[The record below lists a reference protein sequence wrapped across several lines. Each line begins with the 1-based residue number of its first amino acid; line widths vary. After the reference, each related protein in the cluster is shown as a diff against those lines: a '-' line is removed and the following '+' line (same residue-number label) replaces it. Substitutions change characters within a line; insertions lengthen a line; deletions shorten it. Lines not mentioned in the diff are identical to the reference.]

1 VYDVL
6 EGVKVVELAEW
17 LFAPSCAAILADW
30 GADVIKIERPPA
42 GDSYR
47 GIYHTGVVSPAMEL
61 ANRGKRS
68 MSLNVATED
77 GKEILTKLIAN
88 ADVFITSMLPA
99 SRKRL
104 GVELE
109 DIRAMNPNII
119 YVRATGQGA
128 RGPDAELGGFD
139 ISSAWARSGMC
150 DYLTPPD
157 AVQPVQQPGGIGDC
171 VAGLSAAGAIAA
183 SLYRRERTGQPAE
196 VDVSLLH
203 GAFWMFSIVLMMEAN
218 SNLESDAEDNSTL
231 AGLPVQKRFN
241 RHEGVNP
248 LVNPYR
254 TKDGRWIWL
263 VVLQPDPH
271 WQEFCKIMQDPELV
285 EPRFASFESRRQN
298 FAELVS
304 VLDRIF
310 ASSTCAEWVEKLSGF
325 SGIWRAA
332 NTPREALEDPQ
343 VAANGYLAKTEGG
356 SPNVVMVTSPA
367 QFDGRDLGVVHRS
380 PEYGQHTEEV
390 LLELGYDWDG
400 ITSLLDRNALQ

>member
-6 EGVKVVELAEW
+6 KGVKVVELAEW
-17 LFAPSCAAILADW
+17 LFAPSCGAILADW

-47 GIYHTGVVSPAMEL
+47 GIYHTGVVSPAMEQ

-68 MSLNVATED
+68 MSLNVATEE
-77 GKEILTKLIAN
+77 GKEILSKLVAN
-88 ADVFITSMLPA
+88 ADIFVTSYLPA

-104 GVELE
+104 GIELE
-109 DIRAMNPNII
+109 DIRAMNPSVI

-128 RGPDAELGGFD
+128 RGPDAEIGGFD
-139 ISSAWARSGMC
+139 ISSAWARSGMS
-150 DYLTPPD
+150 DYVTDPNAD
-157 AVQPVQQPGGIGDC
+157 QPVQPPGGFGDC

-183 SLYRRERTGQPAE
+183 ALFRRERTGQPTE

-218 SNLESDAEDNSTL
+218 SNLETDSENDSTVQ
-231 AGLPVQKRFN
+231 GLDIQKRFT
-241 RHEGVNP
+241 RIERVNP

-263 VVLQPDPH
+263 VVMQPDPH
-271 WQEFCKIMQDPELV
+271 WLEFCEIMQDPELA

-298 FAELVS
+298 FTELVR
-304 VLDRIF
+304 VLDRTF
-310 ASSTCAEWVEKLSGF
+310 ESSTCAEWIEKLSGF
-325 SGIWRAA
+325 SGIWCVA
-332 NTPREALEDPQ
+332 NTPREAIEDPQ

-356 SPNVVMVTSPA
+356 SPNVMMVTSPA
-367 QFDGRDLGVVHRS
+367 QFDGKDLGVVHRS

-390 LLELGYDWDG
+390 LLELGYDWEG
-400 ITSLLDRNALQ
+400 IADLRDRDALL